1 MTKKDVLEL
10 KRRFTKNDCTFTK
23 LCGCYVDGQ
32 KNIVVNI
39 QETFLNLKDEEFFK
53 YLEIAKKALS
63 GTIGNNLLEL
73 DFPTAEENAGGRQ
86 QFLMGLRE
94 SKLKN
99 PDLLERFYQLIIDS
113 YDYVGNYLI
122 LVFHDA
128 YDVITRTTDNSQL
141 DESEEVY
148 EYILCALCPVDLTKP
163 GLGYRED
170 EHRIGARIQDWVV
183 GAPENGFIFPSFS
196 DRSTDIHSCMYY
208 TKNAKDT
215 HPEFMEAGLGCGTKK
230 TATEQKEAFQSIVK
244 RALGDEEKSKELFIE
259 IQENLNDM
267 VEEHKERNE
276 KDVAPI
282 VLTKNNISEV
292 IKESGIPE
300 EVSAKIEASFEEEF
314 GDMPPVA
321 EHLIDNKLLAA
332 TEQEREKK
340 ELVKQVATLKQKLE
354 EKTETEDSIS
364 EPALSDMDT
373 NDDAPI
379 LNDAEIVLNVKP
391 QKVTQITSQII
402 NGKKCLVIPMEED
415 EHAKV
420 NGVPTEI

>member
-148 EYILCALCPVDLTKP
+148 EYILCALCPVDLV
-163 GLGYRED
+163 
-170 EHRIGARIQDWVV
+170 W
-183 GAPENGFIFPSFS
+183 
-196 DRSTDIHSCMYY
+196 
-208 TKNAKDT
+208 
-215 HPEFMEAGLGCGTKK
+215 
-230 TATEQKEAFQSIVK
+230 
-244 RALGDEEKSKELFIE
+244 
-259 IQENLNDM
+259 
-267 VEEHKERNE
+267 
-276 KDVAPI
+276 
-282 VLTKNNISEV
+282 
-292 IKESGIPE
+292 
-300 EVSAKIEASFEEEF
+300 
-314 GDMPPVA
+314 
-321 EHLIDNKLLAA
+321 
-332 TEQEREKK
+332 
-340 ELVKQVATLKQKLE
+340 
-354 EKTETEDSIS
+354 
-364 EPALSDMDT
+364 
-373 NDDAPI
+373 
-379 LNDAEIVLNVKP
+379 
-391 QKVTQITSQII
+391 
-402 NGKKCLVIPMEED
+402 
-415 EHAKV
+415 
-420 NGVPTEI
+420 